1 MIGASKILTVSYGT
15 FSCTL
20 EGFEEP
26 FNTMKAIAEYFR
38 DLAAGDRYFGAE
50 PPIPDAAM
58 LHAIAEREIQRR
70 VETKIQENGVILRAA
85 EEPKQS
91 TGPRLTSA
99 LTQSAQP
106 KISEFVSSLASD
118 DLAIDNIPTLEYF
131 AKGASAS
138 SNADSEGEGEGEDLA
153 PSLVDGPTLSTVAQT
168 LSRLRALRDDPVLR
182 IDKDAGLRPP
192 SVAGTEF
199 DDQNTTLQ
207 ASAAKSFFNTDE
219 IDDDKVFESE
229 ARESEEN
236 AQVPNRDPVASHDAD
251 MFTRI
256 LESVDQSD
264 AADEPIEDEA
274 TGFAEDLGNF
284 DDGDAGPAP
293 EAELNIGSLLEQ
305 FPETDRVLGD
315 MSTTSDDTSL
325 HDDDQPEDLLIATH
339 PFDDEPAETYVDA
352 EIIEDDLPSPTAQ
365 SAEVVDSEPTSTLS
379 DVADHEDAA
388 QLETATLPEDGPRK
402 LRKVRRLGATAQTI
416 NSAPDLLPEGQER
429 GDFPAANPPDT
440 ETKPAATTAASPAL
454 QKARA
459 RVIRIRKAD
468 AGAVADLIA
477 HPAPQII
484 EATQSLSDEAEA
496 ELAAELAALEADIAA
511 TGNAATQQAP
521 LILQQAAST
530 IQPKIA
536 EEGAI
541 DRLIKQTDSELEK
554 PDARRRLSAIQH
566 LKAAVAAT
574 VADRLGKTT
583 SDKQP
588 DEQQDRYRRDL
599 DQVVKASR
607 PSDISPKPAPLILV
621 SEQRIDM
628 PRSPAPSISPVQVVP
643 SAGQTTGQDVI
654 LPRRIQVARGNAA
667 TAVEPEMAPPQIT
680 AVGMALTSAALD
692 QDEVSVMGNV
702 DLESDFI
709 DDQDDIVENIFSG
722 DQNQSF
728 ADFAEAM
735 GVLDL
740 SELLEAA
747 GVYNTLVLNKPEFTR
762 AHLFKQIEDLTKEET
777 PELEEVLVEFGD
789 LLRDGR
795 MQKLRRGM
803 YAVGTASPLMVEAK
817 KFAG

>member
-91 TGPRLTSA
+91 TGPRLAAA
-99 LTQSAQP
+99 LTQSAP
-106 KISEFVSSLASD
+106 PETLEFVTSLASD
-118 DLAIDNIPTLEYF
+118 DLAADSIPTLDHF
-131 AKGASAS
+131 AKGASAF
-138 SNADSEGEGEGEDLA
+138 SNADSEGEDFA

-168 LSRLRALRDDPVLR
+168 LSRLRALRDDPVPR
-182 IDKDAGLRPP
+182 IDKDVGLLPP
-192 SVAGTEF
+192 GEPGVEF
-199 DDQNTTLQ
+199 DDQNTILQ
-207 ASAAKSFFNTDE
+207 ASAENSFFNTDE
-219 IDDDKVFESE
+219 IDDDKVFETE
-229 ARESEEN
+229 GTESEEN
-236 AQVPNRDPVASHDAD
+236 GQVPNSDLVAGHDAD

-264 AADEPIEDEA
+264 AADESIEDEA

-315 MSTTSDDTSL
+315 MSTASDDTSL

-365 SAEVVDSEPTSTLS
+365 SAEVVDSEPTSTSS
-379 DVADHEDAA
+379 DVADHKDAA

-402 LRKVRRLGATAQTI
+402 LRKVRRLGATAQTT

-429 GDFPAANPPDT
+429 ADFPAANPPDT

-468 AGAVADLIA
+468 AGAVAVADLIA
-477 HPAPQII
+477 HPAPRIL

-521 LILQQAAST
+521 LILQQALGT
-530 IQPKIA
+530 IQPEIA

-607 PSDISPKPAPLILV
+607 PSDISPKPTPLILV
-621 SEQRIDM
+621 SEQRIDL
-628 PRSPAPSISPVQVVP
+628 PRSPAPSISPMQVVP

-654 LPRRIQVARGNAA
+654 HPRRIQVARGNVA